1 VAVTLG
7 VLHPSPH
14 RRISSRDLKVLGQVM
29 EKEMCHI
36 FISLILVQGRGVMG
50 STSLLQQV
58 CISHNLHE
66 AKKPGKF
73 FSKKS

>member
-1 VAVTLG
+1 MTVTPG

-14 RRISSRDLKVLGQVM
+14 KRISSRDLKVLGQVM

-36 FISLILVQGRGVMG
+36 FISLILVQGRGGMG